1 MDSYMERKGGFVFEN
16 PNAAKTL
23 QQSSEIRE
31 RSSIASDRLLVLFS
45 LSPFVVSYS
54 EKRGFFKRYKH
65 TQYLNCFADLAV
77 PRVPYTLLY
86 RLKSRTAF
94 RTSQGRVRSTF

>member
-31 RSSIASDRLLVLFS
+31 RSSIICSFFSRSRLLS
-45 LSPFVVSYS
+45 
-54 EKRGFFKRYKH
+54 
-65 TQYLNCFADLAV
+65 
-77 PRVPYTLLY
+77 
-86 RLKSRTAF
+86 
-94 RTSQGRVRSTF
+94 